1 MTLAEHHELLGTGET
16 DRNASCSDV
25 GSRYSALVPL
35 SYERSERS
43 ESFTKL
49 LNGLPNG
56 SAITFCVDQLDG
68 LWPSDFADATDHYTR
83 MQRVAEACHCSFHI
97 NEKTGIATFSK
108 ILLSESALRAIVRV
122 SRVPATTALSTSVI
136 TVKKRQA
143 SRFASLVVVAMA
155 LCGAATAVLWKAAS
169 QETILPRQSTMSVI
183 APEKP
188 ASTDSPP
195 QSDSTGHGQPEIRVT
210 TVGATSLGNDASL
223 GELRAPERLHQV
235 EAGKAAGAQR
245 QTVPK
250 QQLGARSNRN
260 SAQNSPGELLF
271 RPWWYSWR

>member
-169 QETILPRQSTMSVI
+169 QETILPRQSAMSVI
-183 APEKP
+183 APEN
-188 ASTDSPP
+188 
-195 QSDSTGHGQPEIRVT
+195 RVT
-210 TVGATSLGNDASL
+210 TVGATSMGNDASL